1 MLKCCCRPSVCDLEF
16 SVSMRVTAFR
26 ADTHPCGF
34 SAFWPP
40 FTQTQLRGGTRVL
53 PASVDEGR
61 AASAA
66 VRPKY
71 IFLIQ
76 LPLRCEEK
84 TCFFKPIRRPGEHN
98 FYI

>member
-1 MLKCCCRPSVCDLEF
+1 MPEL
-16 SVSMRVTAFR
+16 
-26 ADTHPCGF
+26 
-34 SAFWPP
+34 
-40 FTQTQLRGGTRVL
+40 GTRL
-53 PASVDEGR
+53 FRCNYNCLANEAGR

-66 VRPKY
+66 ERPKY

>member
-1 MLKCCCRPSVCDLEF
+1 VILNQRQYAPDLEN
-16 SVSMRVTAFR
+16 R
-26 ADTHPCGF
+26 ARASQPSEQTSPPCGF

-66 VRPKY
+66 DRPKY